1 MRWWIL
7 ESVTQSRYGRFK
19 APWGPRYVGVSL
31 LHEEIA
37 FPALTDEAVERLQ
50 ECEPKLLA
58 GAKHED
64 LSALLLGDVS
74 ICYDEPLYPS

>member
-1 MRWWIL
+1 M
-7 ESVTQSRYGRFK
+7 
-19 APWGPRYVGVSL
+19 SL

-50 ECEPKLLA
+50 ECKPKLL
-58 GAKHED
+58 GGGKHED
-64 LSALLLGDVS
+64 LSALLLGNVG